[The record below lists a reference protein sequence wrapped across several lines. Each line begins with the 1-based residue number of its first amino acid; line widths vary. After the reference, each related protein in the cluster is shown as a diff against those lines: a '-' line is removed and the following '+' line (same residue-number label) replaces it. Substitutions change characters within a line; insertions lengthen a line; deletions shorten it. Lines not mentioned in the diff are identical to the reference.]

1 MKSIASIV
9 KGLKSKTEKM
19 LHLQEALQKNNDQLT
34 LKVSKLQ
41 SRVEELEALNRKLDE
56 ENKII
61 RLAQNVSGDTD
72 KNLAIKLKINE
83 LVREVD
89 KCIAQLNR

>member
-9 KGLKSKTEKM
+9 KSLKSKTEKM
-19 LHLQEALQKNNDQLT
+19 LHLQEALQKNNAQLV

-41 SRVEELEALNRKLDE
+41 SRVEELEALNSKLDE
-56 ENKII
+56 QNKII
-61 RLAQNVSGDTD
+61 RIAQNVSGDTD

-83 LVREVD
+83 LVREID